1 MKTTDRRV
9 LELAL
14 LGLQAEQRRINDE
27 LADIRARLGQAPST
41 SRQQSTASPT
51 APQHTAAVGRSAPNK
66 GRKMSAA
73 QKRKISL
80 AMKAR
85 YAAKKKAT

>member
-1 MKTTDRRV
+1 MSAAERRI

-14 LGLQAEQRRINDE
+14 IGLETERTRIEQE
-27 LADIRARLGQAPST
+27 LADLRRRLRGVTSMTSQPATST
-41 SRQQSTASPT
+41 TPATPRT
-51 APQHTAAVGRSAPNK
+51 APNK

-73 QKRKISL
+73 QKKKISQ

-85 YAAKKKAT
+85 YAAKKKAGL

>member
-1 MKTTDRRV
+1 MTAQRRI

-14 LGLQAEQRRINDE
+14 IGLETERMRIEQE
-27 LADIRARLGQAPST
+27 LADLRRQLGSVPVAPSQPGT
-41 SRQQSTASPT
+41 SAGPATNR
-51 APQHTAAVGRSAPNK
+51 VAPNK

-73 QKRKISL
+73 QKRKISQ

-85 YAAKKKAT
+85 YAAKKKARL

>member
-1 MKTTDRRV
+1 MTAQRRI

-14 LGLQAEQRRINDE
+14 IGLEAERTRIEQE
-27 LADIRARLGQAPST
+27 LADLR
-41 SRQQSTASPT
+41 RQLRGVPTASSHSEASVDVQRRT
-51 APQHTAAVGRSAPNK
+51 APNK

-73 QKRKISL
+73 QKKKISL

-85 YAAKKKAT
+85 YAAKRKAMS

>member
-1 MKTTDRRV
+1 MTAQRRI

-14 LGLQAEQRRINDE
+14 IGLETERKRIEQE
-27 LADIRARLGQAPST
+27 LADVR
-41 SRQQSTASPT
+41 RQLSSVPT
-51 APQHTAAVGRSAPNK
+51 AASQPGTSGGPAPRRAAPNK

-73 QKRKISL
+73 QKRKISQ

-85 YAAKKKAT
+85 YAAKRKATM

>member
-1 MKTTDRRV
+1 MTAQRRI

-14 LGLQAEQRRINDE
+14 IGLEAERTRIEQE
-27 LADIRARLGQAPST
+27 LADVRRQLGGVSTAPS
-41 SRQQSTASPT
+41 QQASSVAA
-51 APQHTAAVGRSAPNK
+51 APQRTAPNK

-85 YAAKKKAT
+85 YAAKKKAAG